1 MHPFSTPEKG
11 VEKGYTGNEWV
22 KIERNVSRNVIM
34 NRDYG
39 KQLRQL
45 AGQMLWVSSQ
55 TRPDM
60 AFEGCMMC
68 NSGKSSGTKR
78 LVKANKVITTMK
90 FRRLQLTFSATD
102 VAKKIEI
109 PSCRDATHAK
119 LRSMCITRSSFDCYK
134 DKRWAE
140 SNLLPIKEFVAIR
153 HHKLLLI
160 VMVMMLLI

>member
-1 MHPFSTPEKG
+1 
-11 VEKGYTGNEWV
+11 
-22 KIERNVSRNVIM
+22 
-34 NRDYG
+34 
-39 KQLRQL
+39 
-45 AGQMLWVSSQ
+45 MLWVSSQ

-68 NSGKSSGTKR
+68 NSGKSSGKKR

-90 FRRLQLTFSATD
+90 FRRWQLTFSATD